1 MHLALGTTCYVHDYG
16 SRNKKRKAPR
26 AVWYGVAFTRYAL
39 HKYSIFILLPLACPP
54 SLTILENE
62 EADGDRMQDVGVGG
76 GTGQAHTEGP

>member
-39 HKYSIFILLPLACPP
+39 HKYSILPTPHPP
-54 SLTILENE
+54 FHLP
-62 EADGDRMQDVGVGG
+62 
-76 GTGQAHTEGP
+76 HP